1 MMWMISIIGLGV
13 MVLFGVFLLIMNRV
27 SIRLMTDKEAENVF
41 NNPDAAFLP
50 DECEE
55 LIKDIVKQC
64 TRSEHEKT

>member
-1 MMWMISIIGLGV
+1 MTYLIIGFGAA
-13 MVLFGVFLLIMNRV
+13 VLFGVFLLIMNRV

-64 TRSEHEKT
+64 TRNEHKNK